1 MATLVIDGLTHTVT
15 GNFYGSATD
24 SGATNGI
31 GLAANSGIPL
41 RDLHRLDDYCDIS
54 RAGGVY
60 AQFRERHLCG
70 RPWRRYG
77 GWHGDSRPYHGGN
90 LRRRLHR
97 VVRYFWRRPDPNGDE
112 QYSTGST
119 DDHLPN
125 GIAITQDGHYAIFG
139 DASTGTTVEVSD
151 ISAGKLSPIA
161 YDLGAAWNSGNVRLS
176 PDGTL
181 LFVTNGSAGQVT
193 AAYFDAATGQ
203 VRPGCTS
210 HTLSGFL
217 YKFAYLGKS
226 DCN

>member
-1 MATLVIDGLTHTVT
+1 M
-15 GNFYGSATD
+15 
-24 SGATNGI
+24 
-31 GLAANSGIPL
+31 
-41 RDLHRLDDYCDIS
+41 
-54 RAGGVY
+54 
-60 AQFRERHLCG
+60 
-70 RPWRRYG
+70 
-77 GWHGDSRPYHGGN
+77 
-90 LRRRLHR
+90 
-97 VVRYFWRRPDPNGDE
+97 PNGDE

-151 ISAGKLSPIA
+151 ISAGKFSPTIA

-203 VRPGCTS
+203 VRLGCTS
-210 HTLSGFL
+210 HTLSGF
-217 YKFAYLGKS
+217 YTKFAYLGNIGLQLTSGAGGMIYVPEFGSSGKS
-226 DCN
+226 YIGMLQFTRDGTACTLTESANSPVSDPGEFSYLLSIAAYPVTP